1 MTQAFMR
8 TPRSVELALLATA
21 LFLTV
26 PGCKDDDPSPTAP
39 SSGVSNP
46 GTNPVGGG
54 SGNSGNSGNTGNTG
68 TGGNTGNGGTVA
80 AQSSE
85 RLAWNQ
91 TGDTSQLRF
100 RAYIDSNP
108 FDLPDATCNG
118 ATPNAECTSPLPA
131 LSTGTHSI
139 QLTSVLAG
147 TESDRSPSITYQK
160 TAAAASYSALPLAWD
175 QSAALRVER
184 VITIA
189 DGLSFTADVVAT
201 GVRGPA
207 QLAWLPDGRLLLSD
221 ADGRVRMVR
230 PGEPEGREL
239 ALDAEM
245 LTSQRAGTMGIVS
258 HPDFAQNHLVYLSLL
273 EHGRLD
279 QTTLRVV
286 RLREV
291 GDTLGEA
298 ATLFEAPVAGSAV
311 EAGPRMAFGPDR
323 LLYLMLPPGM
333 EFVHEPAA
341 STPNA
346 SMLRL
351 DGDGRAV
358 SAEPLSGVTSSPL
371 AFTWSPATGALWV
384 MFRGANGE
392 AAVRSFDTRARVQ
405 AMGAGTARLRVWE
418 GTGTAAGT
426 LLHHSTADD
435 LLVAQALVSARA
447 DGSKGVARLAL
458 PAQADDGLSARIGD
472 LVAGDAGTLFAVTS
486 NGVVDGA
493 AGTASDVVVRLKP
506 VPSSAAR

>member
-118 ATPNAECTSPLPA
+118 ATPSAECTSPLPA

-201 GVRGPA
+201 GVRAPA

-230 PGEPEGREL
+230 PGEPEAWRAVARVLSRTGQSSIAFGWWQRVDKKHRLTIEDRRDFAGAALAAGEL
-239 ALDAEM
+239 AV
-245 LTSQRAGTMGIVS
+245 AGTQVNALL
-258 HPDFAQNHLVYLSLL
+258 AQ
-273 EHGRLD
+273 
-279 QTTLRVV
+279 
-286 RLREV
+286 RE
-291 GDTLGEA
+291 DP
-298 ATLFEAPVAGSAV
+298 APV
-311 EAGPRMAFGPDR
+311 DI
-323 LLYLMLPPGM
+323 LLAEQGGRD
-333 EFVHEPAA
+333 
-341 STPNA
+341 
-346 SMLRL
+346 LR
-351 DGDGRAV
+351 
-358 SAEPLSGVTSSPL
+358 S
-371 AFTWSPATGALWV
+371 
-384 MFRGANGE
+384 
-392 AAVRSFDTRARVQ
+392 
-405 AMGAGTARLRVWE
+405 
-418 GTGTAAGT
+418 
-426 LLHHSTADD
+426 
-435 LLVAQALVSARA
+435 
-447 DGSKGVARLAL
+447 ARLARERTREHERRRDIHRGGDGHRPGRQHGDEEL
-458 PAQADDGLSARIGD
+458 PLPRRHTEVPRADADDR
-472 LVAGDAGTLFAVTS
+472 
-486 NGVVDGA
+486 
-493 AGTASDVVVRLKP
+493 RY
-506 VPSSAAR
+506 R

>member
-160 TAAAASYSALPLAWD
+160 TAAAASASVLPLAWD

-273 EHGRLD
+273 EYGRLD

-286 RLREV
+286 RLR
-291 GDTLGEA
+291 
-298 ATLFEAPVAGSAV
+298 
-311 EAGPRMAFGPDR
+311 
-323 LLYLMLPPGM
+323 
-333 EFVHEPAA
+333 
-341 STPNA
+341 
-346 SMLRL
+346 
-351 DGDGRAV
+351 
-358 SAEPLSGVTSSPL
+358 
-371 AFTWSPATGALWV
+371 
-384 MFRGANGE
+384 
-392 AAVRSFDTRARVQ
+392 
-405 AMGAGTARLRVWE
+405 
-418 GTGTAAGT
+418 
-426 LLHHSTADD
+426 
-435 LLVAQALVSARA
+435 
-447 DGSKGVARLAL
+447 
-458 PAQADDGLSARIGD
+458 
-472 LVAGDAGTLFAVTS
+472 
-486 NGVVDGA
+486 
-493 AGTASDVVVRLKP
+493 
-506 VPSSAAR
+506 